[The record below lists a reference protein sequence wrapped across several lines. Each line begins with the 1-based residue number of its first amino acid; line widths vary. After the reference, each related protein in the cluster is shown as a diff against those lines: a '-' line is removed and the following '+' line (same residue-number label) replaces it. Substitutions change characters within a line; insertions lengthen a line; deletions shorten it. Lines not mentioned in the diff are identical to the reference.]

1 MSAVGMAMGMSEAPE
16 GMRSMCSMRF
26 ELLGPLRALHGSEEV
41 PLGPPKQR
49 AVLAVLLLQEGRPIS
64 YEGLVEAVWGDEPP
78 AHVRNL
84 VQKYVSG
91 VRRAFACA
99 GEAGPALTWTGSGYR
114 LSGGVADDLRERRR
128 LVDAAL
134 AARDAGQLRHAGE
147 LIDRAEAL
155 WRGEFAEGLNAPH
168 LTAERLRWREKRLTV
183 LEAKIAG
190 EIELGRSF
198 EYVHELIR
206 LVAAHPLRERL
217 VELLM
222 NALYRTGRSSD
233 ALIAFEAARHRIADT
248 MGADPGP
255 ALRSLHERMLRQ
267 DPELLATRAAA
278 TPTATATAPTAPHH
292 GRVEQPRVRRTP
304 NGPQR
309 LD

>member
-1 MSAVGMAMGMSEAPE
+1 MAGE
-16 GMRSMCSMRF
+16 GMRF
-26 ELLGPLRALHGSEEV
+26 ELLGPLRAVRSGEEV

-49 AVLAVLLLQEGRPIS
+49 AVLAVLLLQDGHPIS
-64 YEGLVEAVWGDEPP
+64 YEGLVEAVWGGAPP

-91 VRRAFACA
+91 LRRAFASGA
-99 GEAGPALTWTGSGYR
+99 GAANAAFPVLAWTGSGYR
-114 LSGGVADDLRERRR
+114 LSGAAADDLRERRQ
-128 LVDAAL
+128 LIDAAL
-134 AARDAGQLRHAGE
+134 GARSAGQLRYAGE
-147 LIDRAEAL
+147 LVDRAEAL
-155 WRGEFAEGLNAPH
+155 WRGEFAEGLHAPY
-168 LTAERLRWREKRLTV
+168 LSAERLRWREKRLTV
-183 LEAKIAG
+183 VEARIAG

-206 LVAAHPLRERL
+206 LVAAHPLRERT

-233 ALIAFEAARHRIADT
+233 ALLAFEEARRRIADA

-267 DPELLATRAAA
+267 DPELLTSRSSPPVPAA
-278 TPTATATAPTAPHH
+278 
-292 GRVEQPRVRRTP
+292 
-304 NGPQR
+304 
-309 LD
+309 

>member
-1 MSAVGMAMGMSEAPE
+1 MPCDG
-16 GMRSMCSMRF
+16 MRF
-26 ELLGPLRALHGSEEV
+26 ELLGPLRALRGGEEV

-64 YEGLVEAVWGDEPP
+64 YEGLVDAVWGDEPP
-78 AHVRNL
+78 THVRNL

-91 VRRAFACA
+91 LRRAFAGGA
-99 GEAGPALTWTGSGYR
+99 GAGDGAAPALTWTGSGYR
-114 LSGGVADDLRERRR
+114 LSGAAIDDLRERRQAI
-128 LVDAAL
+128 DAAL
-134 AARDAGQLRHAGE
+134 AARDAGQLRRAGE

-155 WRGEFAEGLNAPH
+155 WRGEFAEGLGAPY
-168 LTAERLRWREKRLTV
+168 LAAERLRWREKRLTV
-183 LEAKIAG
+183 LEARIAG

-206 LVAAHPLRERL
+206 LVAAHPLRERP

-222 NALYRTGRSSD
+222 NALYRSGRSSD
-233 ALIAFEAARHRIADT
+233 ALIAYEDARHRIAEA

-267 DPELLATRAAA
+267 DPALLASHAPASTSAA
-278 TPTATATAPTAPHH
+278 
-292 GRVEQPRVRRTP
+292 
-304 NGPQR
+304 
-309 LD
+309 

>member
-1 MSAVGMAMGMSEAPE
+1 MSAG
-16 GMRSMCSMRF
+16 MRF
-26 ELLGPLRALHGSEEV
+26 ELLGPLRALRGAEEV

-49 AVLAVLLLQEGRPIS
+49 AVLAVLLLQEGRPLS
-64 YEGLVEAVWGDEPP
+64 YEGLVDAVWGDEPP
-78 AHVRNL
+78 VHVRNL

-91 VRRAFACA
+91 VRRAFASA
-99 GEAGPALTWTGSGYR
+99 GTTDATGTTGGPALTWTGSGYR
-114 LSGGVADDLRERRR
+114 LSDAVADDLRERRQ

-134 AARDAGQLRHAGE
+134 AARESGQLRHAGE
-147 LIDRAEAL
+147 LVDRAEAL
-155 WRGEFAEGLNAPH
+155 WRGEFAEGLNAPY
-168 LTAERLRWREKRLTV
+168 LAAERLRWREKRLTV
-183 LEAKIAG
+183 LEARIAG

-206 LVAAHPLRERL
+206 LVAAHPLRERT

-233 ALIAFEAARHRIADT
+233 ALLAFEEARRRIADA

-267 DPELLATRAAA
+267 DPELLTTRTSAPVPAA
-278 TPTATATAPTAPHH
+278 
-292 GRVEQPRVRRTP
+292 
-304 NGPQR
+304 
-309 LD
+309 

>member
-1 MSAVGMAMGMSEAPE
+1 MPCDG
-16 GMRSMCSMRF
+16 MRF
-26 ELLGPLRALHGSEEV
+26 ELLGPLRALRGGEEV

-64 YEGLVEAVWGDEPP
+64 YEGLVDAVWGDEPP
-78 AHVRNL
+78 VHVRNL

-91 VRRAFACA
+91 LRRAFAGGA
-99 GEAGPALTWTGSGYR
+99 GTEAGAKAGTGTGAKARTEAGTEAGTGTGTGTGAGTGAAGGAVPALAWTGSGYR
-114 LSGGVADDLRERRR
+114 LSGAVIDDLRERRQAI
-128 LVDAAL
+128 DAAL

-155 WRGEFAEGLNAPH
+155 WRGEFAEGLGAPY
-168 LTAERLRWREKRLTV
+168 LAAERLRWREKRLTV
-183 LEAKIAG
+183 LEARIAG

-198 EYVHELIR
+198 EYVHELVR
-206 LVAAHPLRERL
+206 LVAAHPLRERP

-222 NALYRTGRSSD
+222 NALYRSGRSSD
-233 ALIAFEAARHRIADT
+233 ALLAYEAARHRIAEA

-267 DPELLATRAAA
+267 DPALLAPHTPASTSPSTSAA
-278 TPTATATAPTAPHH
+278 
-292 GRVEQPRVRRTP
+292 
-304 NGPQR
+304 
-309 LD
+309 